1 MEFWQSLFLC
11 EGDQV
16 VEVAKL
22 VEEMGLDGALIA
34 DHLLHFEHQE
44 STYLYSEDGK
54 PPQFTPDTLWPESW
68 SLIATL
74 AAATERIR
82 FSTNVFI
89 LPLRNPIEVAK
100 STGSVAY
107 FSNNRLVLGAGAG
120 WMKEE
125 FDVLGVDFKSRGR
138 RYDECIEVIRKLHSG
153 ELVEHHGEF
162 FDFPPVVMTPTPPQP
177 VPIYLGGSSKP
188 ALRRAAR
195 VGDGWLGPGQ
205 TLDDAIAT
213 LKELHD
219 LRREA
224 GRQNEPFNSV
234 VPIYGE
240 LTPDDVRRL
249 EDAGATGLVSLP
261 FTFILGPET
270 TLEAK
275 RAYLEG
281 YANQFIAKI
290 NG

>member
-1 MEFWQSLFLC
+1 VRFWQSLFLC
-11 EGDQV
+11 EGDQMI
-16 VEVAKL
+16 EVAKM
-22 VEEMGLDGALIA
+22 VEALGLDGALIA
-34 DHLLHFEHQE
+34 DHLLHFDHQE

-54 PPQFTPDTLWPESW
+54 PPSFTPDTLWPESW

-74 AAATERIR
+74 CAVTERIK

-107 FSNNRLVLGAGAG
+107 FSNDRVVLGAGAG

-125 FDVLGVDFKSRGR
+125 FDALGVDFSTRGR
-138 RYDECIEVIRKLHSG
+138 RYDECIEVIRKLQTG

-162 FDFPPVVMTPTPPQP
+162 FDFPPVVMTPTPSRP
-177 VPIYLGGSSKP
+177 VPIYCGGSSKP

-205 TLDDAIAT
+205 TLDDALAT
-213 LKELHD
+213 LGQIAA
-219 LRREA
+219 LRAEY
-224 GRQNEPFNSV
+224 GRQNAEFDAV

-240 LTPDDVRRL
+240 VGPDDVKRL
-249 EDAGATGLVSLP
+249 EDAGATGFVSLP
-261 FTFILGPET
+261 FAFTVAPSSDL
-270 TLEAK
+270 AQK
-275 RAYLEG
+275 RAYLE
-281 YANQFIAKI
+281 QFAEQMIAKV